1 MIVIIFLYHHTCYP
15 KNTYSCLGISICHV
29 CVQEWHVKLIM
40 MFCVLHFS
48 FPLCAP
54 LYVFCILHSNH
65 FHSTCALQSLLH
77 YSLFFVWF
85 PDICFTFFWYLFYV
99 PFVQGDNVYIKFLTM
114 VFCTLHFSF
123 PIYVCLYSCFVL
135 FISTFVFIF
144 KLCNVICKF
153 YCYFFNYFYVVCCFK
168 CLVSIVD
175 LLFLLDYFVPLQ
187 VHLFLFTF
195 VQLLLDFDVVE
206 LQLVF
211 TFIFWLFNSIA
222 FPFCQVIALVLTS
235 LFFTLNHL
243 DNM

>member
-77 YSLFFVWF
+77 YSLFFVLF
-85 PDICFTFFWYLFYV
+85 LYLLYV

-123 PIYVCLYSCFVL
+123 P
-135 FISTFVFIF
+135 
-144 KLCNVICKF
+144 LCVSLL
-153 YCYFFNYFYVVCCFK
+153 VVCAFHFNFCFH
-168 CLVSIVD
+168 
-175 LLFLLDYFVPLQ
+175 FQ
-187 VHLFLFTF
+187 
-195 VQLLLDFDVVE
+195 
-206 LQLVF
+206 
-211 TFIFWLFNSIA
+211 
-222 FPFCQVIALVLTS
+222 AL
-235 LFFTLNHL
+235 
-243 DNM
+243 